1 MSKGIIFFLLIFI
14 FSNTLAY
21 CQEEQVVGIKKISEE
36 ELKELEARGF
46 VPPPGMEITR
56 VKRHNILLPK
66 GIYIY
71 QKGGAIYWEGISEY
85 VSRKLFE
92 MKEHFTQIGTEQKEL
107 KKEIEEL
114 KKIIGQRNRSD
125 VELISKNLIEI
136 DERFAQIETE
146 RAGFEEEIEQLEAF
160 NTSRGSD

>member
-1 MSKGIIFFLLIFI
+1 
-14 FSNTLAY
+14 
-21 CQEEQVVGIKKISEE
+21 
-36 ELKELEARGF
+36 
-46 VPPPGMEITR
+46 
-56 VKRHNILLPK
+56 
-66 GIYIY
+66 
-71 QKGGAIYWEGISEY
+71 
-85 VSRKLFE
+85 